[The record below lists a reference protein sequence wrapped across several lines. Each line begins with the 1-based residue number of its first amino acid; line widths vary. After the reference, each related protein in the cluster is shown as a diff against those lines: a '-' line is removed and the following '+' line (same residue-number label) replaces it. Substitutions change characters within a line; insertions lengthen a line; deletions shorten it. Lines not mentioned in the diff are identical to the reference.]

1 LLLTHALRSLPPKK
15 EEKGAKILSSTDD
28 HRHYHLRS
36 FITASTS
43 HGQRDCGQF
52 EKEIYIR
59 CHRFA
64 WQQDFNQHMH
74 TQSAE
79 MECYEI
85 FQLGKVVAPSDQSYV
100 WLRGYVHYLRVRNLK
115 TSKVVKVNNLWK
127 SQQMEQGIGP
137 PCDDWMTLFR
147 MEITITKKIISSHK
161 ISYRGDEIALP
172 YSVLMF
178 YI

>member
-1 LLLTHALRSLPPKK
+1 MII
-15 EEKGAKILSSTDD
+15 GIIILEASSP
-28 HRHYHLRS
+28 HLR
-36 FITASTS
+36 
-43 HGQRDCGQF
+43 
-52 EKEIYIR
+52 
-59 CHRFA
+59 
-64 WQQDFNQHMH
+64 H
-74 TQSAE
+74 TVNVTVVSSRKKSILDATVSPGNKISISICIHSPQKWNVMKYFCLRKWWPPS
-79 MECYEI
+79 
-85 FQLGKVVAPSDQSYV
+85 GKSYV

-161 ISYRGDEIALP
+161 ISYRCDEIALP

>member
-1 LLLTHALRSLPPKK
+1 LISERSDNKIIKESIAPDARAEIFSPEK

-74 TQSAE
+74 T
-79 MECYEI
+79 
-85 FQLGKVVAPSDQSYV
+85 
-100 WLRGYVHYLRVRNLK
+100 
-115 TSKVVKVNNLWK
+115 
-127 SQQMEQGIGP
+127 
-137 PCDDWMTLFR
+137 
-147 MEITITKKIISSHK
+147 
-161 ISYRGDEIALP
+161 
-172 YSVLMF
+172 
-178 YI
+178 